1 MKVTR
6 ENSIVITV
14 RIPVEDYEVLK
25 EMRED
30 LDRTTSEIIRRALKS
45 YIKVYQQRK
54 EDSNNGKN
62 K

>member
-45 YIKVYQQRK
+45 YLKVYQQRK

>member
-1 MKVTR
+1 MKVTG

-30 LDRTTSEIIRRALKS
+30 LDRTASEIIRRALKS

>member
-1 MKVTR
+1 MITK

-14 RIPVEDYEVLK
+14 RIPVEDYKVLM

-30 LDRTTSEIIRRALKS
+30 LDRTASEIIRRSLKS

-54 EDSNNGKN
+54 EDSNNAKN
-62 K
+62 I